1 MIRTGKSLEIS
12 LLASLRR
19 KSSVSA
25 VISLVIILLAVLIRR
40 SLVRRPKS
48 NQLDRNDLHPKL
60 VRLAIDQ
67 ALSYLELRVSQRI
80 LMTL

>member
-1 MIRTGKSLEIS
+1 MS

-25 VISLVIILLAVLIRR
+25 VISLVIMLLAVLTGR

-48 NQLDRNDLHPKL
+48 NQPDKNALHPKL
-60 VRLAIDQ
+60 VLAVDL
-67 ALSYLELRVSQRI
+67 ALSSLELRVSQRI